1 MPSNF
6 EQAFD
11 RVKQLASD
19 FQANAQFYLSPAYQ
33 EAEARR
39 DFVDKFLMALG
50 WDVNHDSQKNPYE
63 QEVKVERREQ
73 GVSQR
78 RADYAFYAA
87 PNFGDVQFIMEAKKP
102 RGDIATPDNYFQ
114 VIGYGWNS
122 RTPIA
127 ALFDFAQF
135 EIVDSRFKPDMGTAL
150 QRNLK
155 KFHFSQYTDAE
166 KFAEI
171 YWLFSREAVAAGSLE
186 KYAKTL
192 PKKRGEGQRG
202 FPKGGERSFDDSF
215 LEDLDAYRD
224 ALAHNFKNHNPNLDG
239 ETLTEVTQRTLD
251 RLVFMRF
258 LEDKL
263 IEPQSLIPKF
273 GERGSAWDDFIA
285 ASRRLD
291 GIYNGIVFKKHQRLD
306 SPDFKI
312 DASQFA
318 DICKRLSHVNS
329 IYNFNFIPIHILG
342 SIYERFLGKV
352 IVATGKRAR
361 VEEKPE
367 VRKAGGVYY
376 TPEYITRYIVENTV
390 GKLIEGKTPAQIA
403 EMRFA
408 DIACGSGSFLLAMF
422 DLLIRHHTKYYNENP
437 GKAKKGETVERD
449 DGLHLSLQKKREV
462 LLNNIYGVDID
473 AQAVEVAQLS
483 LYLKLLQDETPG
495 SARGYQMEFHE
506 TLLPSLNKN
515 IVCGNSLI
523 GRDIVVADFF
533 ESGDSERKLNPMDF
547 EDAFPQIMKS
557 GGFDAI
563 VGNPPYIFT
572 RNEGLT
578 TNEKLYFYKNYHY
591 QSAQL
596 NTFGLFL
603 EKAQRICRKGAC
615 VGYITPSNWLT
626 IDSFA
631 PLRRF
636 LLTETSGLTVINI
649 LDRVFA
655 AADVDT
661 AIVLLQKGDPTK
673 VTLAEMRD
681 KKISFSREAPI
692 RTFKPAKFILQ
703 IALLKD
709 KRAQRIMARI
719 ESVSVPLGEA
729 CAVSTGLKVYQT
741 GKGKPPQSDKEKRNR
756 VFHASKKVN
765 RSYGRYLDG
774 VDVCRYY
781 LSWSGEWLS
790 YGDWL
795 AEPRKSVPFSGERIL
810 VRQIPSSSPYLV
822 HGVWTDQPF
831 YNDINS
837 MVIFAP
843 KDGLSLHYLLAL
855 VNSRLISS
863 WFQKTYDKLQR
874 RIFPQFKV
882 NELASFPIRRI
893 DFDNPAE
900 KARHEKV
907 VSLVEQML
915 SAKKQYA
922 AAQSD
927 KDKNFYEG
935 KCAALDRQIDALVY
949 DLYGLADAEIKVVEA
964 A

>member
-1 MPSNF
+1 MIL
-6 EQAFD
+6 
-11 RVKQLASD
+11 R
-19 FQANAQFYLSPAYQ
+19 
-33 EAEARR
+33 
-39 DFVDKFLMALG
+39 
-50 WDVNHDSQKNPYE
+50 
-63 QEVKVERREQ
+63 
-73 GVSQR
+73 
-78 RADYAFYAA
+78 
-87 PNFGDVQFIMEAKKP
+87 
-102 RGDIATPDNYFQ
+102 
-114 VIGYGWNS
+114 NS
-122 RTPIA
+122 RLWIA
-127 ALFDFAQF
+127 GS
-135 EIVDSRFKPDMGTAL
+135 SRTWEPRSSAISKNST
-150 QRNLK
+150 
-155 KFHFSQYTDAE
+155 FSQYTDQE

-186 KYAKTL
+186 KYAETL
-192 PKKRGEGQRG
+192 PKKRGSARRG
-202 FPKGGERSFDDSF
+202 FPKGGDQRVDDAF
-215 LEDLDAYRD
+215 LEDLDAHRD
-224 ALAHNFKNHNPNLDG
+224 ALAHNFKNHNPALDG
-239 ETLTEVTQRTLD
+239 ETLAEVTQRTLD
-251 RLVFMRF
+251 RLVFIRF

-263 IEPQSLIPKF
+263 IEPQNLISKF
-273 GERGSAWDDFIA
+273 GERGSAWDDFTA

-291 GIYNGIVFKKHQRLD
+291 GIYNGIIFKKHQRLD
-306 SPDFKI
+306 SPDFKV

-318 DICKRLSHVNS
+318 DICKRLSHVGS
-329 IYNFNFIPIHILG
+329 IYNFNSIPIHILG

-352 IVATGKRAR
+352 IVATGKRTR

-367 VRKAGGVYY
+367 VRKAGGVFY
-376 TPEYITRYIVENTV
+376 TPEYIARYIVENTV
-390 GKLIEGKTPAQIA
+390 GKLIEGKTPPQIA

-422 DLLIRHHTKYYNENP
+422 DLLIRHHTKYYNDNP
-437 GKAKKGETVERD
+437 GKAKKGDTVERD

-495 SARGYQMEFHE
+495 STRQFLLDFEQQA
-506 TLLPSLNKN
+506 LLPSLNKN

-533 ESGDSERKLNPMDF
+533 ENGDSERKLNPMNF
-547 EDAFPQIMKS
+547 EDAFPRTMKA

-572 RNEGLT
+572 RNEGLS
-578 TNEKLYFYKNYHY
+578 TNEKLYFYKNYHH

-603 EKAQRICRKGAC
+603 EKSQGICRKGAAL
-615 VGYITPSNWLT
+615 GYITPNNWLT

-636 LLTETSGLTVINI
+636 LLKETSDLTVINI

-655 AADVDT
+655 AAHVDT
-661 AIVLLQKGDPTK
+661 AIVLLVKGDPTK

-681 KKISFSREAPI
+681 TKISFSGVAPI
-692 RTFKPAKFILQ
+692 RTFKPEKYIMQ
-703 IALLKD
+703 IALVKD
-709 KRAQRIMARI
+709 KRARNLMARI

-729 CAVSTGLKVYQT
+729 CTVSTGLKVYQT
-741 GKGKPPQSDKEKRNR
+741 GKGKPPQSDREKGGR
-756 VFHASKKVN
+756 VFHASKKLN
-765 RSYGRYLDG
+765 RTYGPYLDG

-781 LSWSGEWLS
+781 LSWSGEWLR

-795 AEPRKSVPFSGERIL
+795 AEPRRSVPFSGERIL
-810 VRQIPSSSPYLV
+810 VRQIPSSPPYLV
-822 HGVWTDQPF
+822 HGVFTDQPF

-837 MVIFAP
+837 MVIFGP
-843 KDGLSLHYLLAL
+843 KDRISLMYLLAL

-882 NELASFPIRRI
+882 NELAAFPIRRI
-893 DFDNPAE
+893 AFDKPAD
-900 KARHEKV
+900 KGRHDKMV
-907 VSLVEQML
+907 LLVEQML
-915 SAKKQYA
+915 SAKKQLA
-922 AAQSD
+922 GAQSD
-927 KDKNFYEG
+927 KDKDFFEK

-949 DLYGLADAEIKVVEA
+949 ELYGVTAEELKIVEGEFA
-964 A
+964 